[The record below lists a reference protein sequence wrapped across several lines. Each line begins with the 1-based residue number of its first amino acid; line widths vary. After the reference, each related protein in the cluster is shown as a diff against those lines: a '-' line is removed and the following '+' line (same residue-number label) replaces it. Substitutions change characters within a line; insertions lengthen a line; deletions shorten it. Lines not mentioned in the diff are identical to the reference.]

1 MKKTTI
7 PNKVTLG
14 FTTVTIK
21 LLDTHIS
28 KDIGEQYGSYINSV
42 PYTIYLDRTIIER
55 GGPDALNLVI
65 HEFLHHTHHMHEL
78 DNNTTEELLVN
89 TYAND
94 ITELLVR
101 SELKDWILEQL
112 GASVRGIKG
121 LVVNKH

>member
-1 MKKTTI
+1 
-7 PNKVTLG
+7 
-14 FTTVTIK
+14 
-21 LLDTHIS
+21 
-28 KDIGEQYGSYINSV
+28 
-42 PYTIYLDRTIIER
+42 
-55 GGPDALNLVI
+55 
-65 HEFLHHTHHMHEL
+65 MHEL

-112 GASVRGIKG
+112 GASVRGVKG